1 MFAGMKVSPF
11 ISTSNDT
18 GVVSGVV
25 VCGGVV
31 VGDVVVG
38 VVVGGVVRLGLA
50 ALQEKPRNRI
60 QLIAKSKNTLIF
72 TASATA
78 TVSTVQYRGQTPAAV
93 HNAPILAPAQ

>member
-1 MFAGMKVSPF
+1 MKVHSAYPKG
-11 ISTSNDT
+11 S
-18 GVVSGVV
+18 V
-25 VCGGVV
+25 VV

-38 VVVGGVVRLGLA
+38 VVVGGEVVAGGVVGLGLA
-50 ALQEKPRNRI
+50 ALQDKPRNRI
-60 QLIAKSKNTLIF
+60 QLAAKSKNTLIF

>member
-31 VGDVVVG
+31 VGDIVIAGSVVG
-38 VVVGGVVRLGLA
+38 LGLDSP
-50 ALQEKPRNRI
+50 QEKPRNRI
-60 QLIAKSKNTLIF
+60 QLIAKSKNM
-72 TASATA
+72 
-78 TVSTVQYRGQTPAAV
+78 
-93 HNAPILAPAQ
+93 